1 MPPRRDQ
8 AQDAA
13 LAALIT
19 QQIAAVLPNLI
30 TQINQANNNKNNVQC
45 TFKTFN
51 SAKPSKFSRSQG
63 ATALL
68 QWFESLESTFRHVQ
82 CPNARKVD
90 FASSVFEKRGF
101 DVVERCGER

>member
-19 QQIAAVLPNLI
+19 QQIAAGLPHLI
-30 TQINQANNNKNNVQC
+30 TQINQANNNNNNVQC

-51 SAKPSKFSRSQG
+51 SAKPLTFTGSEG
-63 ATALL
+63 ATGLL

-82 CPNARKVD
+82 SQTSEKLSLRRVYSRKEHSHGGM
-90 FASSVFEKRGF
+90 A
-101 DVVERCGER
+101 